1 MSDHF
6 ELPRPAAPLA
16 ARIAA
21 GGAVAWSEPVVI
33 PTYEPAPPDRY
44 PMFLSR
50 RVYQGSSGRV
60 YPIPFV
66 DRIATEATPR
76 EWQAVHLENRWLR
89 LMVLPELGGRIQVGF
104 DKSAQYD
111 FFYRNTV
118 IKPALVGLA
127 GPWVSGGVEFN
138 WPQHHR
144 PATFLPVDVQIE
156 EHADGAVTV
165 WCSDH
170 DPFTRMKGMH
180 GVRLHPDRAVVDL
193 VVRLHNR
200 TSEEQTFLW
209 WANVAARVHDD
220 YQSFFP
226 TDVEF
231 VADHARRAITR
242 FPAADRP
249 YYGVDYPSRAPG
261 ADRLDFYR
269 NIPVPTSYMILDTAD
284 DFFGG
289 YDHAAHAGFVH
300 VADRRIAPGKKQWTW
315 GDAAFGHAWDDLL
328 TDSDGP
334 YVELMAGV
342 YTDNQ
347 PDFSWLAPG
356 ETKSFTQT
364 WYPIQQIGV
373 VHQANLECAVH
384 LEAGEGIARL
394 GVAVTA
400 ERDVATVV
408 LRDRASGETLHSWAG
423 VLAPGQPHVAS
434 VAIGDRPAEELELE
448 VSDAAELL
456 LRWSPRPRV
465 VSAVEPEPATEPP
478 RPADMASVDELYLT
492 GLHLLQYRHPTRS
505 PLPYWRE
512 ALERDP
518 GDARCNLAL
527 ADHHYR
533 DGNLVLA
540 RQHAERAL
548 ARLTRRNANP
558 RDGEAS
564 YLLGLILRRLALPGA
579 AYDHFAK
586 AAWDAKWSHPA
597 HVELA
602 RLDASSGRDLR
613 ALEHVR
619 AALAT
624 GTGDSRATALE
635 VVLLRRLGHTDEASA
650 RLAARLV
657 ADPLDQL
664 ARALADQ
671 PLGRDPRTLIDIAL
685 ELASFGEAEHALAL
699 LARVEAGPVLPIALY
714 HRALILDGLD
724 RPEEADSARHGARR
738 ADAALCF
745 PHGLD
750 DQVAL
755 ERAIAADPDDL
766 RAHALIGML
775 LADRDRE
782 HDALAHWLVAI
793 DGGLSDPVVLRNAAI
808 ATYNVHGDLSA
819 ARELFERA
827 IELAPTDARLWYE
840 SDQLVAIAGGA
851 PGHRLERLASQLATV
866 LTRDDLTIEWCDLLT
881 AVGRAEEALEV
892 LTTRRFAPWEGGEGR
907 ALAAWDAATLALAER
922 ALAAGRAEEALELAD
937 CALSA
942 PRSLGEARHPLAP
955 TDHIED
961 VRARALE
968 HLGRACDAAAARS
981 RAIPAPVANS
991 GPEPDYFATSLP
1003 ELLLFDWPRSPLRG

>member
-1 MSDHF
+1 
-6 ELPRPAAPLA
+6 
-16 ARIAA
+16 
-21 GGAVAWSEPVVI
+21 
-33 PTYEPAPPDRY
+33 
-44 PMFLSR
+44 MFLSR

-180 GVRLHPDRAVVDL
+180 GVRLHPDRAVVEL

-200 TSEEQTFLW
+200 TSEEQSFLW

-249 YYGVDYPSRAPG
+249 YYGVDYPSRGPG

-289 YDHAAHAGFVH
+289 YDHAAQAGFVH

-315 GDAAFGHAWDDLL
+315 GDAPFGHAWDDLL

-334 YVELMAGV
+334 YIELMAGV

-356 ETKSFTQT
+356 ETKSFTQA

-384 LEAGEGIARL
+384 FEAGEGAARI

-400 ERDVATVV
+400 ERDAATVV
-408 LRDRASGETLHSWAG
+408 LRDRASGEMLYSWAG
-423 VLAPGQPHVAS
+423 VLAPGLPHVAS
-434 VAIGDRPAEELELE
+434 VAIGDRPAHLLELE
-448 VSDAAELL
+448 VTDAATLL
-456 LRWSPRPRV
+456 LRWCPRPRV
-465 VSAVEPEPATEPP
+465 VSANEPEPATEPP
-478 RPADMASVDELYLT
+478 RPAEMASVDELFLT
-492 GLHLLQYRHPTRS
+492 GLHLMQYRHPTRS

-512 ALERDP
+512 ALDRDP

-540 RQHAERAL
+540 REHAERAL

-558 RDGEAS
+558 RDGEVS
-564 YLLGLILRRLALPGA
+564 YLLGLILRRLGEFDA

-586 AAWDAKWSHPA
+586 SAWDAKWSHPA

-613 ALEHVR
+613 ALQHVR
-619 AALAT
+619 EALAT
-624 GTGDSRATALE
+624 GAEDSRATAIE
-635 VVLLRRLGHTDEASA
+635 VVVLRRLGQTDEASA
-650 RLAARLV
+650 RLAARL
-657 ADPLDQL
+657 ATDPLDQL
-664 ARALADQ
+664 ARALAGD
-671 PLGRDPRTLIDIAL
+671 PLGGDPRTLIDIAL
-685 ELASFGEAEHALAL
+685 ELASFGEGEHALLLLDRVAVGPAL
-699 LARVEAGPVLPIALY
+699 LMALY
-714 HRALILDGLD
+714 HRAAILDRLG
-724 RPEEADSARHGARR
+724 RSE
-738 ADAALCF
+738 DAARARCDARMADPALSF

-750 DQVAL
+750 DQAAL
-755 ERAIAADPDDL
+755 EKAITADPGDL
-766 RAHALIGML
+766 RAHALVGML

-782 HDALAHWLVAI
+782 HDALAHWLAAI
-793 DGGLSDPVVLRNAAI
+793 DGGLNDPVVLRNAAI
-808 ATYNVHGDLSA
+808 ATYNLSGDFA
-819 ARELFERA
+819 AAGALFERA
-827 IELAPTDARLWYE
+827 IEAAPTDARLWYE
-840 SDQLVAIAGGA
+840 SDQLLAIAGST
-851 PGHRLERLASQLATV
+851 PEHRFGRLAGQTPTV

-881 AVGRAEEALEV
+881 AVGRAEEALDV

-922 ALAAGRAEEALELAD
+922 ALAAGRAADALELAD
-937 CALSA
+937 RALGA
-942 PRSLGEARHPLAP
+942 PRSLGEARHPQAP
-955 TDHIED
+955 TDHIEG

-968 HLGRACDAAAARS
+968 RLGRASDAAAARS
-981 RAIPAPVANS
+981 SAIPSPVASS
-991 GPEPDYFATSLP
+991 GSEPDYFATSLP